1 MTTTPC
7 GEAPGAVGAWPADG
21 LAALGRCPVC
31 GETGRSLFLDR
42 LRDTTFYSAPGEWTL
57 WRCANCRSLY
67 LDPQPT
73 PETIGLAYESYYTH
87 AASPGADAPPER
99 RGWLRAALVGRLSR
113 SEPGYSE
120 RVPFPEGAAR
130 PKLLDIG
137 CGNGEFLGRARKA
150 GWDVFGCDFD
160 PAAVSAARESGA
172 EVRQGGAEAF
182 LDSAGSFD
190 AVTLSHVIEHV
201 HDPAGLLVL
210 CRDLLKPGGSIFV
223 DTPNSEAR
231 GLALF
236 GRNWRGL
243 EPPRHLILFNWS
255 NLEELMTRSGFEN
268 LERLPQPGLTL
279 SLWIASDKIRSG
291 HRPDVPRRA
300 SPRLLASLPLLAL
313 LPRRRTE
320 FVTLRARRPAA

>member
-1 MTTTPC
+1 MTTSPR
-7 GEAPGAVGAWPADG
+7 GDAPGPGGAWPADG
-21 LAALGRCPVC
+21 VAALGRCAAC
-31 GETGRSLFLDR
+31 GETRRSLFLDR
-42 LRDTTFYSAPGEWTL
+42 LRDTTFCSAPGEWTL

-73 PETIGLAYESYYTH
+73 PETIGLAYDSYYTH
-87 AASPGADAPPER
+87 AASPGADAPSKEE
-99 RGWLRAALVGRLSR
+99 GGLRATLVDRLSR
-113 SEPGYSE
+113 SEPGYAE
-120 RVPFPEGAAR
+120 RVPLPAR
-130 PKLLDIG
+130 ATRPRLLDVG
-137 CGNGEFLGRARKA
+137 CGNGEYLGRARKA

-172 EVRQGGAEAF
+172 EVRQGGAESF
-182 LDSAGSFD
+182 LDAPGSFD

-201 HDPAGLLVL
+201 HDPVGLLAL

-236 GRNWRGL
+236 GRSWRGL

-255 NLEELMTRSGFEN
+255 GLEQLITRSGFEN
-268 LERLPQPGLTL
+268 VERLPQPGL
-279 SLWIASDKIRSG
+279 SLALWVASDRIRSG
-291 HRPDVPRRA
+291 HRPDAPRRP
-300 SPRLLASLPLLAL
+300 SLRLLATLPLLAL

-320 FVTLRARRPAA
+320 FVTMRARKPVE

>member
-1 MTTTPC
+1 MT
-7 GEAPGAVGAWPADG
+7 AISRNDVPGHRGAWPADG
-21 LAALGRCPVC
+21 VTALGRCPVC
-31 GETGRSLFLDR
+31 GEARRSLFLDR

-73 PETIGLAYESYYTH
+73 PGTIGLAYDSYYTH
-87 AASPGADAPPER
+87 AASPGAGPPPKR
-99 RGWLRAALVGRLSR
+99 SGLRGALVGRLSR
-113 SEPGYSE
+113 SEPGYAE
-120 RVPFPEGAAR
+120 RIPFPEGATR
-130 PKLLDIG
+130 PRLLDVG

-150 GWDVFGCDFD
+150 GWDAFGCDFD

-172 EVRQGGAEAF
+172 EVRQGGAESF
-182 LDSAGSFD
+182 LDSTGSFD
-190 AVTLSHVIEHV
+190 AITLGHVIEHV

-236 GRNWRGL
+236 GRSWRGL

-255 NLEELMTRSGFEN
+255 GLEQLMSRCGFEN
-268 LERLPQPGLTL
+268 VERLPQPGLAL
-279 SLWIASDKIRSG
+279 ALWIASDRIRSG
-291 HRPDVPRRA
+291 HRPESPRRP
-300 SPRLLASLPLLAL
+300 SPRLLAALPLLAL
-313 LPRRRTE
+313 IPRRRTE
-320 FVTLRARRPAA
+320 FVTLRARKPAE